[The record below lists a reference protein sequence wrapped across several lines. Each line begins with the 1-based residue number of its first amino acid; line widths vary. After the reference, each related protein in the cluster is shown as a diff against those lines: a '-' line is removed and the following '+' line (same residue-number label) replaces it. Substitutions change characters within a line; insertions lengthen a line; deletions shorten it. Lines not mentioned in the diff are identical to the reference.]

1 MKHTKSARSKLMF
14 NTKKTVHQ
22 DIHENEVAY
31 SGTVTVVTHMTIV
44 VFIPALDVEVD
55 VKRNPDASVQN
66 GSVPEVG
73 DIATVQV
80 VLEDGNYNATA
91 AMFVPQQDIKEDIP
105 VTDDDLLLLDD
116 DNEDTEEYDW
126 YNEPPAKDF
135 GNLDID

>member
-1 MKHTKSARSKLMF
+1 MF
-14 NTKKTVHQ
+14 NTKKTVRQ

-31 SGTVTVVTHMTIV
+31 SGTVTAVTHMTIV

-73 DIATVQV
+73 DIATEQV
-80 VLEDGNYNATA
+80 ALEDGDYNATA
-91 AMFVPQQDIKEDIP
+91 ATFVPQQDIKEDIP